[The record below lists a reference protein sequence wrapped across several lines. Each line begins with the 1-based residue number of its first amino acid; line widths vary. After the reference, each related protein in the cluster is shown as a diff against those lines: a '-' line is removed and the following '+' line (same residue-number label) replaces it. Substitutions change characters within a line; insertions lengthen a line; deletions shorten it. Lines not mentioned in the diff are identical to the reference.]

1 MKQLLYTLLVCLTF
15 MSCKSNQAP
24 TAADDAATTDKGITI
39 TVDVL
44 ANDKDEVEGL
54 NNSTL
59 KVTKEP
65 ANGTIK
71 IWNGKARYTPKA
83 DFTGADEAT
92 YEVCDKHESKP
103 ACATAKISFTVE
115 EMKKVKISTD
125 MGDMIAVLYN
135 RTPQHR
141 DNFLK
146 LAGEGFFND
155 LLFHR
160 VINNF
165 MIQGGDPQS
174 RGAEAGRPLGA
185 GGPGYTVPAEFDF
198 PDLFHKKGALSAAR
212 QGDQANPQKASSG
225 SQFYV
230 VQGKKAMPQE
240 LQQLEQ
246 RLKTK
251 YTPEQIETYRT
262 IGGTPFLD
270 SNYTVF
276 GEVIEGLDII
286 DKIATVETAPGDRPV
301 EDVKMTVTVVE

>member
-24 TAADDAATTDKGITI
+24 TAADDAATTDAGISI

-54 NNSTL
+54 NNSSL
-59 KVTKEP
+59 KMTAEP

-83 DFTGADEAT
+83 GFTGTDEAT

-115 EMKKVKISTD
+115 AMKKVKISTE

-174 RGAEAGRPLGA
+174 KGAEAGKPLGA

-212 QGDQANPQKASSG
+212 QGDSANPQKTSSG

-246 RLKTK
+246 RLNTK
-251 YTPEQIETYRT
+251 FTPEQIETYRT
-262 IGGTPFLD
+262 TGGTPFLD

-276 GEVIEGLDII
+276 GEVIEGLDVI
-286 DKIATVETAPGDRPV
+286 DKIATVKTAPGDRPV

>member
-1 MKQLLYTLLVCLTF
+1 MKQLFYTLLVCLTF

-24 TAADDAATTDKGITI
+24 TAADDAATTDEGITI

-54 NNSTL
+54 NNSSL
-59 KVTKEP
+59 KLTKEP
-65 ANGTIK
+65 ANGTVK

-83 DFTGADEAT
+83 GFTGADEAT

-115 EMKKVKISTD
+115 SMKKIKISTD
-125 MGDMIAVLYN
+125 MGDMVAVLYN

-174 RGAEAGRPLGA
+174 KGAEAGRPLGA
-185 GGPGYTVPAEFDF
+185 GGPGYTVPAEFAF

-212 QGDQANPQKASSG
+212 QGDNTNPQKASSG

-246 RLKTK
+246 RLNTK

-262 IGGTPFLD
+262 TGGTPFLD

-276 GEVIEGLDII
+276 GEVIEGLDVI

-301 EDVKMTVTVVE
+301 EDVKMTITVVE

>member
-1 MKQLLYTLLVCLTF
+1 MKQLFYTLLVCLTF

-24 TAADDAATTDKGITI
+24 SAADDAATTDEGMTI

-54 NNSTL
+54 NNSSL
-59 KVTKEP
+59 KLTKEP
-65 ANGTIK
+65 ANGTVK

-83 DFTGADEAT
+83 GFTGADEAT

-115 EMKKVKISTD
+115 GMKKIKISTD
-125 MGDMIAVLYN
+125 MGDMVAVLYN

-174 RGAEAGRPLGA
+174 KGAEAGRPLGA
-185 GGPGYTVPAEFDF
+185 GGPGYTVPAEFAF
-198 PDLFHKKGALSAAR
+198 PDLYHKKGALSAAR
-212 QGDQANPQKASSG
+212 QGDQSNPQKASSG

-246 RLKTK
+246 RLNTK

-262 IGGTPFLD
+262 TGGTPFLD

-276 GEVIEGLDII
+276 GEVIEGLDVI
-286 DKIATVETAPGDRPV
+286 DKIATVETAPGDRPL
-301 EDVKMTVTVVE
+301 EDVKMTITVVE